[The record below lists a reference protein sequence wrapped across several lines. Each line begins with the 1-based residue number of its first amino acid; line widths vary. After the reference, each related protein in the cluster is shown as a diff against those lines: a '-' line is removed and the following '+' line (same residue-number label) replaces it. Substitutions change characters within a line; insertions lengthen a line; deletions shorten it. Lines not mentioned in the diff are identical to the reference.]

1 MKLSECV
8 SNPQALVSIFGH
20 FPNFIGEQITT
31 LLLHQDGPTI
41 DMIVDLAQTPKSP
54 PKRWKEKFNGVSVE
68 LSFFGVESLS
78 LTNWSNINIIK
89 DFSVEMEEVSGIN
102 WKNVELTT
110 EEGVRFS
117 FRCIDIRVT
126 RITPALF
133 IENE

>member
-1 MKLSECV
+1 M
-8 SNPQALVSIFGH
+8 
-20 FPNFIGEQITT
+20 
-31 LLLHQDGPTI
+31 
-41 DMIVDLAQTPKSP
+41 
-54 PKRWKEKFNGVSVE
+54 E

-102 WKNVELTT
+102 WKNVELST